1 MMTVLVMA
9 IVLSVCA
16 LAQLLCPPLALLG
29 QAKPPLLLAA
39 VLYYALNRE
48 TGPLLLCALLAG
60 LAHDLLGGVPPG
72 WSVALY
78 GLAGLAVG
86 RFRTL
91 VLTESA
97 ATAAFFG
104 ALGGA
109 VLTAVTWLL
118 LARAGRAVWPVGRV
132 AVKALCA
139 GLLGGLVAPLVFVV
153 TRRLDQWV
161 GNVRVREVVDGIE
174 QPLGF

>member
-1 MMTVLVMA
+1 MTVLVMA
-9 IVLSVCA
+9 FVLSVGA

-118 LARAGRAVWPVGRV
+118 LGPVGRV